1 MTAQHAVT
9 TDAVAGQRQVLR
21 ISELRSH
28 PARMLVVFGAPTALL
43 ITGLLHVVAAGDH
56 NLYTAVGDQAPVWIG
71 VHTVQLLLI
80 LLMAVAIYWFTEGL
94 TGAAAQSSRVAL
106 LFYLVFYSAFD
117 SVVGLSNGLVAQYG
131 SGLTAAEQAVL
142 PGVSDALSGGG
153 LDQPVPFA
161 IALIASASW
170 LVAVTAAAV
179 ALHRAGAPQSAT
191 IPLGL
196 AGVIGAVDH
205 ALPFGTIAMVLF
217 LAAVYVL
224 SRPRTTR

>member
-1 MTAQHAVT
+1 VTAQQALT
-9 TDAVAGQRQVLR
+9 TDPVTRQRQVLR

-28 PARMLVVFGAPTALL
+28 PARMLVMFGTPTAFL
-43 ITGLLHVVAAGDH
+43 ITGLLHVVAAGEH

-94 TGAAAQSSRVAL
+94 TGPVAQSSRVAL

-131 SGLTAAEQAVL
+131 RGLTVAEQAVL

-153 LDQPVPFA
+153 FDQPVPFA

-170 LVAVTAAAV
+170 FVAVTAAAV
-179 ALHRAGAPQSAT
+179 ALHRAGAPPSAT

-217 LAAVYVL
+217 LLAAYVL